1 MLVLMV
7 QYIIDVGGSFARSS
21 LKSNLSGI
29 YVSIALPSLNV
40 GTVGGGT
47 SLATQKE
54 CLQLIDCY
62 GKVSSLV
69 QYEAGCCHSIFYLLH
84 TYTG

>member
-1 MLVLMV
+1 MLPKIQTAPLEYVHFPCDLGEIHRRKGFGDGPAEERAGV
-7 QYIIDVGGSFARSS
+7 
-21 LKSNLSGI
+21 

-54 CLQLIDCY
+54 CLDLVECY
-62 GKVSSLV
+62 GKAS
-69 QYEAGCCHSIFYLLH
+69 
-84 TYTG
+84 